1 MRHGYSLAIYVMH
14 HLANQSSISFPRL
27 LNSTLPSCEM
37 PTKIVLP
44 PCVIWGNIS
53 YQSYGEYSAGRVN
66 NNWLS
71 HDAFICPA
79 KFVVIVTTLPTLVTW
94 NTQWEK
100 LTNMPLVGG
109 CGISRYLTSFA
120 FRKSVFSEHITNIC
134 LYCFVIIFEK
144 N

>member
-120 FRKSVFSEHITNIC
+120 FRKSVFSGQRQGNCIFC
-134 LYCFVIIFEK
+134 LDK
-144 N
+144 NTQK